1 MSGIEHNADWVPVKQ
16 RLCCWGVGLQHES
29 RWVVSFVRVAVS
41 CESECWSKTS
51 VLLAKNERILE
62 DSAFP
67 RFHE

>member
-29 RWVVSFVRVAVS
+29 RWVVSFVKVAVS
-41 CESECWSKTS
+41 RMLEQTS

>member
-41 CESECWSKTS
+41 RMLEQTS

>member
-41 CESECWSKTS
+41 RMLEETS

>member
-1 MSGIEHNADWVPVKQ
+1 MSGVEHNADWVPVKQ

-29 RWVVSFVRVAVS
+29 RWVVSFV
-41 CESECWSKTS
+41 ESRNNVGKTS

>member
-41 CESECWSKTS
+41 ECWSKTS

>member
-41 CESECWSKTS
+41 RNMLGQNIGVAGK
-51 VLLAKNERILE
+51 K
-62 DSAFP
+62 
-67 RFHE
+67 